1 MFFRHPVG
9 CLFFGFF
16 PKGKLERFAFF
27 TFRADFHGGTL
38 AQVAVLGTMTKLS
51 PVNSPAAIPF
61 LRSHVPTIAGFG
73 LPYSNLARFQDSFAS
88 LNMSTQTVL
97 WRDEMDIDQVRCDA
111 FVVRL
116 NSHAREFLA
125 SIRKSKLNRAA
136 FVYGIGEER
145 TAIKSCRYAIN
156 SVLPDCSQ
164 ESIAKAVE
172 KSHLL
177 LSKQLRKFARIPLV
191 IPVRLSCGNK
201 AIISTTRDLTA
212 TGLSVELRGQ
222 EWDESHSE
230 VSFVLPEAPIFRLES
245 AVMWKVDQT
254 VGLEFSAT
262 KDQQRLKEWVDEYL
276 RVQ

>member
-1 MFFRHPVG
+1 
-9 CLFFGFF
+9 
-16 PKGKLERFAFF
+16 
-27 TFRADFHGGTL
+27 L
-38 AQVAVLGTMTKLS
+38 AALWRKVAVLGTMTRLN
-51 PVNSPAAIPF
+51 PVTSPAAIPF

-116 NSHAREFLA
+116 GAHAREFLA
-125 SIRKSKLNRAA
+125 SIRKSKLNRTA

-145 TAIKSCRYAIN
+145 SAIKSCRYAIN
-156 SVLPDCSQ
+156 SVLPDCSS

-201 AIISTTRDLTA
+201 AMISTTCDLTA
-212 TGLSVELRGQ
+212 TGMSIELRGQ
-222 EWDESHSE
+222 EWDDSRLE
-230 VSFVLPEAPIFRLES
+230 VSFVLPEAPIFRLE
-245 AVMWKVDQT
+245 ATLMWKVDET
-254 VGLEFSAT
+254 IGLEFSLT
-262 KDQQRLKEWVDEYL
+262 KDQLRLKGWVDEYL
-276 RVQ
+276 RVE